1 MIFNSVTFLLLLTV
15 SVALYWV
22 LPLRPRLWMLF
33 IASLMFYGFWR
44 VDFVSLMLLSS
55 GVDYVAALG
64 IARARDDE
72 RRRKLWLISSLAIN
86 FGLLFVFKY
95 AGFALD
101 NAANLLSLFGF
112 EWHPKLDIILPL
124 GISFYTFQ
132 SVSYTIDVYRRER
145 EAERDYL
152 MFACFVTYFPQLV
165 AGPIL
170 RASELLDQLG
180 TRSKWR
186 ADEMVLGLRRILFGL
201 FLKVGL
207 ADNIAEQVDIGFAQ
221 DIAFLHALDVWT
233 LAFLFGFQIY
243 FDFAGYSQIAIGSA
257 HLMGIRFPEN
267 FNFPY
272 LATSPRE
279 FWQRW
284 HISLSSWIRDYLYV
298 PLSRTLGASA
308 GAAQLGHSSEKGLS
322 TAPTSSARDVRP
334 LLLTWIIMGFWHG
347 AAWTFVLWGAYHG
360 LLVLA
365 HRAIRGRKL
374 VPDTPLGSVLG
385 WCATLPLIMLG
396 WIPFRAQSLEVT
408 LTMWSRV
415 LDPRQYLALG
425 LRENSYLSAAT
436 VLLLITVA
444 GLVSGRVAR
453 WAERPISLPVL
464 AAGYAVVIG
473 VVVVL
478 LRPIS
483 QFIYFQ
489 F

>member
-1 MIFNSVTFLLLLTV
+1 MIFNSVTFLLFLSV

-22 LPLRPRLWMLF
+22 LPLRPRLWMLG

-44 VDFVSLMLLSS
+44 VDFVALMLLSS

-64 IARARDDE
+64 ISRTEDE
-72 RRRKLWLISSLAIN
+72 RRRKAWLLTSLAIN
-86 FGLLFVFKY
+86 FGLLFAFKY
-95 AGFALD
+95 AGFTLD
-101 NAANLLSLFGF
+101 NAANLLGLFGI
-112 EWHPKLDIILPL
+112 EWHPKLDIVLPL

-132 SVSYTIDVYRRER
+132 SVSYTIDVYRKDR

-152 MFACFVTYFPQLV
+152 MFVCFVTYFPQLV

-207 ADNIAEQVDIGFAQ
+207 ADNIAAQVDDGFLQ
-221 DIAFLHALDVWT
+221 DVAFMHALDVWT

-267 FNFPY
+267 FDFPY

-298 PLSRTLGASA
+298 PLSRHFGVSA
-308 GAAQLGHSSEKGLS
+308 GTPLGHSSEGGLVG
-322 TAPTSSARDVRP
+322 TSLSPGATRDARP
-334 LLLTWIIMGFWHG
+334 LMLTWIIMGFWHG

-360 LLVLA
+360 VLVLA
-365 HRAIRGRKL
+365 HRAIRARKL
-374 VPDTPLGSVLG
+374 VPDTALGNVLG
-385 WCATLPLIMLG
+385 WCVTLPLIMLG
-396 WIPFRAQSLEVT
+396 WIPFRAGSLETT
-408 LTMWSRV
+408 LVMWSRV
-415 LDPRQYLALG
+415 LNPREYLALG

-436 VLLLITVA
+436 VLLLVTVA

-453 WAERPISLPVL
+453 WTERPLSLPVL
-464 AAGYAVVIG
+464 TAGYAFVIG
-473 VVVVL
+473 VVIVM